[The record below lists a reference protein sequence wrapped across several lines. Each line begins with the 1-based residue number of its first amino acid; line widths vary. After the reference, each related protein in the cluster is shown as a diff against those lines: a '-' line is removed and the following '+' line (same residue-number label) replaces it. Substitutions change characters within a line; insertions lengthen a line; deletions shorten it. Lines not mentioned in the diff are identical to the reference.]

1 MKILKSVFASACALT
16 CCMGNELP
24 AKATGCTTAMNHTIC
39 VTPAGA
45 YDRVVINGNT
55 WNGRM
60 DITCTGDAW
69 LVSNRAINMSPA
81 DIEEVSKSYCITR
94 GSMFSTPTTRPAP
107 RSPWGNFNPFDNPYK
122 DFIIQPPTITF

>member
-1 MKILKSVFASACALT
+1 
-16 CCMGNELP
+16 MGNELP
-24 AKATGCTTAMNHTIC
+24 AQHARAADCATAMNHTIC
-39 VTPAGA
+39 VTPHPLGAAGA

-81 DIEEVSKSYCITR
+81 DIKEFSMSYCVTR
-94 GSMFSTPTTRPAP
+94 GSMFNTPTMQPP

-122 DFIIQPPTITF
+122 DHTIQAPTITF

>member
-1 MKILKSVFASACALT
+1 
-16 CCMGNELP
+16 MGNELP

-81 DIEEVSKSYCITR
+81 DIEEFSKSYCITR
-94 GSMFSTPTTRPAP
+94 GSMFSTPTMPAP
-107 RSPWGNFNPFDNPYK
+107 RSPFDNPYK

>member
-1 MKILKSVFASACALT
+1 
-16 CCMGNELP
+16 MGNELP

-81 DIEEVSKSYCITR
+81 DIKEFSMSYCVTR
-94 GSMFSTPTTRPAP
+94 GSMFSTPTMPAP
-107 RSPWGNFNPFDNPYK
+107 RSPFDNFNPFDNPYK
-122 DFIIQPPTITF
+122 DHTIQAPNIFFGL